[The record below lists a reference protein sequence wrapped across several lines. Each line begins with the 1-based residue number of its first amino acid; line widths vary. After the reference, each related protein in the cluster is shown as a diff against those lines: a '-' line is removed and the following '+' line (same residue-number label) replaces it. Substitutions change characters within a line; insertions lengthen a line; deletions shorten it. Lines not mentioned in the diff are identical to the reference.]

1 MTPDLPAGDTDPD
14 GDPGSVL
21 DGDVALA
28 DGGEPAG
35 RHESLWT
42 ATSEP
47 TDYGPLDGDVRVD
60 AAVVGGGIAGIATAF
75 ELVER
80 GRTVA
85 VVERDRILDWTTGR
99 TTAKVTALHGLV
111 YDHLIDH
118 FGERRA
124 RQYAEANQAAI
135 ERIADTVDRLDIGCE
150 FGRAPA
156 YTYVESSADR
166 RDVRREVDA
175 ARRLGLPASF
185 VESTELPYE
194 VAGAVRFDDQ
204 AYFHPRKYLLALAER
219 VADQGTGE
227 RDGGSGAGGESG
239 SAGDKSSSAGG
250 GIYEE
255 TVVTEVDD
263 GDPCRLGTDRGEVVA
278 DDVVL
283 STHFPVSDH
292 ALYFSRLS
300 PKRSYVLAARLS
312 GDTPDGMYYDPGEP
326 YFSVRPHAGS
336 ESLVLIGGQNHRTGH
351 ADSTTDRYRTL
362 ERRARERF
370 DVEAIEYR
378 WATQDYVSVDSVP
391 FVGRAAP
398 QLDGVYVATGFGGW
412 GMTNGVAAGVVLA
425 DLISG
430 RSNTWSDVYDPTRF
444 EFGASKSDL
453 VSHNRH
459 AMEHL
464 LSDRV
469 RGRPDLD
476 LSGLAPGEA
485 TVADERDDPVAVY
498 RDEDGAVHAVSA
510 VCPHMGC
517 LVSWNDGERSWD
529 CPCHGSRFDVDGS
542 VLDTPAVDDLDP
554 VDLGHGDGGQSR
566 DSEPP
571 PDR

>member
-1 MTPDLPAGDTDPD
+1 MTPDPPAGDTDRDGDRSEPD
-14 GDPGSVL
+14 GD
-21 DGDVALA
+21 
-28 DGGEPAG
+28 PAG

-47 TDYGPLDGDVRVD
+47 TDYGPLDGDIRVD

-80 GRTVA
+80 GRSVA
-85 VVERDRILDWTTGR
+85 VVERERILDWTTGR

-118 FGERRA
+118 FGVERA
-124 RQYAEANQAAI
+124 RQYADANRAAI
-135 ERIADTVDRLDIGCE
+135 DRIADTVDRLDIDCE
-150 FGRAPA
+150 FGRVPA

-227 RDGGSGAGGESG
+227 GGGAGGQSG
-239 SAGDKSSSAGG
+239 SAGG

-263 GDPCRLGTDRGEVVA
+263 GDPCRLETDRGEVVA

-283 STHFPVSDH
+283 ATHFPVSDH

-312 GDTPDGMYYDPGEP
+312 GDPPDGMYYDPGEP

-351 ADSTTDRYRTL
+351 ADSTTDRYRKL

-370 DVEAIEYR
+370 DVEAVEYR

-412 GMTNGVAAGVVLA
+412 GMTNGIAASVVLP
-425 DLISG
+425 DLITG
-430 RSNTWSDVYDPTRF
+430 RSNPWSDVYDPTRF

-464 LSDRV
+464 LSGRV
-469 RGRPDLD
+469 RGRPDID

-554 VDLGHGDGGQSR
+554 VDLGVGDGGKGDESRSR
-566 DSEPP
+566 DDCPP
-571 PDR
+571 PQR

>member
-1 MTPDLPAGDTDPD
+1 MTLDPSTGATAPD
-14 GDPGSVL
+14 GDRGAPSASDSVL
-21 DGDVALA
+21 T

-35 RHESLWT
+35 RHGSLWT

-47 TDYGPLDGDVRVD
+47 TDYGPLDGDIRVD

-99 TTAKVTALHGLV
+99 TTAKVTSLHGLV

-118 FGERRA
+118 FGAERA
-124 RQYAEANQAAI
+124 RQYADANQAAI
-135 ERIADTVDRLDIGCE
+135 ERVADTVDRLDVDCE

-156 YTYVESSADR
+156 YTYADSASDR
-166 RDVRREVDA
+166 SEVRAEVDA

-185 VESTELPYE
+185 VESTDLPYE

-219 VADQGTGE
+219 VADHAQRG
-227 RDGGSGAGGESG
+227 DGS
-239 SAGDKSSSAGG
+239 DDG

-255 TVVTEVDD
+255 TVVTAVDD
-263 GDPCRLGTDRGEVVA
+263 GDPCQLGTDRGEVVA

-283 STHFPVSDH
+283 ATHFPVSDH

-312 GDTPDGMYYDPGEP
+312 EEAPDGMYYDPSEP

-351 ADSTTDRYRTL
+351 ADDTTDRYREL

-370 DVEAIEYR
+370 DVASIEYR
-378 WATQDYVSVDSVP
+378 WATQDFTSVDSVP

-425 DLISG
+425 DLITG
-430 RSNTWSDVYDPTRF
+430 RSNPWSDVYDPTRF
-444 EFGASKSDL
+444 EFGASRSDL

-459 AMEHL
+459 AVGHFF
-464 LSDRV
+464 DGHV

-476 LSGLAPGEA
+476 LAGLAPGEA
-485 TVADERDDPVAVY
+485 TVADEHDDPVAVY
-498 RDEDGAVHAVSA
+498 RDEGGAVHAVSA

-517 LVSWNDGERSWD
+517 LVTWNDGERSWD

-542 VLDTPAVDDLDP
+542 VLDTPAVDGLDS
-554 VDLGHGDGGQSR
+554 VDLGADDEDRSR
-566 DSEPP
+566 D
-571 PDR
+571 R